1 MTMLNLISLVAI
13 SDSQYSPVNTDF
25 KPGFDPSTFGPTL
38 SGPADFLLVVSA
50 TFCLNIVGP
59 LQVASLLGDSAAATM
74 ATTSVTRSQTQSLY
88 IQWGCHSSAQL
99 KSAWQPRKSLF
110 GGFRSESLA
119 WPEILLGGGTF

>member
-38 SGPADFLLVVSA
+38 SGPADLLLVVSA

-59 LQVASLLGDSAAATM
+59 LQVASLQGDLAAGAM
-74 ATTSVTRSQTQSLY
+74 ATTSVTRSQT
-88 IQWGCHSSAQL
+88 
-99 KSAWQPRKSLF
+99 
-110 GGFRSESLA
+110 
-119 WPEILLGGGTF
+119 